1 MRNYPWIVIIL
12 FVQSASFC
20 ICAPGATCKNATNST
35 APSDLVARD
44 PAVDHYI
51 FDPVLKRS
59 WVVMTDCL
67 HPAWPAHA
75 IETQMNR
82 GEMERL
88 LVAPAKADGS
98 QISAPIVA
106 SGSRIEVWRDGGARI
121 RLSGIALESAAV
133 GQPIRVRAGLGS
145 TPLRGIVRGPRSVEL
160 TEDSRL
166 ESAP

>member
-1 MRNYPWIVIIL
+1 MLNSPSIVIL
-12 FVQSASFC
+12 FVLSASFC
-20 ICAPGATCKNATNST
+20 ICAAGATCKNATNAP
-35 APSDLVARD
+35 APSDLVASD

-59 WVVMTDCL
+59 WAVMTDCR

-75 IETQMNR
+75 VEMQMNR

-88 LVAPAKADGS
+88 LAAPAKAGGP

-106 SGSRIEVWRDGGARI
+106 SGSRIEVWRDGEARI
-121 RLSGIALESAAV
+121 RLSGIALEAAAM